1 MGKKGVRKHVCMHEL
16 SVALSLLDEI
26 GAAAAREG
34 ATRVASV
41 RLRVGRLSGIACDA
55 LRFSWEL
62 ARAETVAADAAL
74 IIDEI
79 PVALWCA
86 ACDRERAPREGAGL
100 TCSACGALA
109 PSIVRGRELELVAM
123 EVLA

>member
-1 MGKKGVRKHVCMHEL
+1 MHEL

-55 LRFSWEL
+55 LRFSWDL
-62 ARAETVAADAAL
+62 ARAETVAADATL
-74 IIDEI
+74 VIDEI
-79 PVALWCA
+79 PIALWCV
-86 ACDRERAPREGAGL
+86 ACDGERAPRDGEGL
-100 TCSACGALA
+100 TCAVCGALA
-109 PSIVRGRELELVAM
+109 PSIVRGRELELVGM
-123 EVLA
+123 EIPA

>member
-1 MGKKGVRKHVCMHEL
+1 MHEL

-79 PVALWCA
+79 PIALWCA
-86 ACDRERAPREGAGL
+86 ACDCERAPLEGAGL